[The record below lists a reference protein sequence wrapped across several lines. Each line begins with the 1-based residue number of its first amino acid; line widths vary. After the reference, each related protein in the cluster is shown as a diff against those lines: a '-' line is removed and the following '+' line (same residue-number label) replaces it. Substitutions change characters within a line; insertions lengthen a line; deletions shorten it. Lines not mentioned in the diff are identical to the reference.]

1 VFGVGTARVNVYLPD
16 ELAVAAGRVQFAV
29 SALTQSAIKVAL
41 AQEKSDIWLGR
52 LLRSQLRS
60 VLLGPPCVA
69 PHIWMTKRPPPWD
82 GWDGQEISLI
92 TMLKEYRND

>member
-1 VFGVGTARVNVYLPD
+1 
-16 ELAVAAGRVQFAV
+16 
-29 SALTQSAIKVAL
+29 
-41 AQEKSDIWLGR
+41 
-52 LLRSQLRS
+52 
-60 VLLGPPCVA
+60 VA